1 MKLEAITKV
10 LQLLA
15 GKEQALSAVGG
26 IPDDGKPAELPA
38 HPETEAMG
46 PPENTPPVE
55 AGEIP
60 AFNLETGLPYVAMD
74 RTPEDFPGDDDDHAQ
89 TEVFDDFVI

>member
-1 MKLEAITKV
+1 MKLDAINKV

-15 GKEQALSAVGG
+15 GKEQALSAVRG
-26 IPDDGKPAELPA
+26 IPDGGKPSELPA
-38 HPETEAMG
+38 DPEAEAMG

-55 AGEIP
+55 TGEFP
-60 AFNLETGLPYVAMD
+60 GFNFETGLPYVAMG

-89 TEVFDDFVI
+89 TEVFDDFV